1 MPKILFLNI
10 YYQNFLDKHYR
21 DNPHLLNASYEDQKA
36 AIIATMFPD
45 SDFYSHAM
53 KQNGWEA
60 DDIITNCVP
69 LQKQWEKEHHSPGYT
84 LQDILI
90 GQIKYY
96 QPEVIYSQGVWVL
109 NEELHNAIRQDEIVY
124 GMDKMIFAAQN
135 GLPLDNYASP
145 FIDVIFTT
153 LPTNVEG
160 YERAGVKSHLLPLA
174 FDPRA
179 LEFEIEPETVY
190 PLTFIGGVTGGHSK
204 RRELLEVVSDH
215 FPIDCWGYGFDE
227 LAKKE
232 NIKYHGEAW
241 GKDMFKIL
249 RQSYMT
255 LNCHID
261 SIYPYVGNM
270 RMFEATGCGAML
282 FTDDGANLLQY
293 FDHYKEVVI
302 YQNPTLCV
310 AQIENY
316 IHKPN
321 ECLNIAKAGQ
331 RRTLREHTYKR
342 RMSFVAEILEEM
354 L

>member
-10 YYQNFLDKHYR
+10 YYQNFLDRHYR
-21 DNPHLLNASYEDQKA
+21 DNPHLLNASYEDQKE

-60 DDIITNCVP
+60 DDIITNCT
-69 LQKQWEKEHHSPGYT
+69 T
-84 LQDILI
+84 LQHQWAVENDPRLMNNEQVLI
-90 GQIKYY
+90 AQIKHYK
-96 QPEVIYSQGVWVL
+96 PDVIYSQGVWVITAKL
-109 NEELHNAIRQDEIVY
+109 RHESRYSAR
-124 GMDKMIFAAQN
+124 IFAAQN
-135 GLPLDNYASP
+135 GLPLDNYKSP

-160 YERAGVKSHLLPLA
+160 YEQVGVKSHLLPLA

-190 PLTFIGGVTGGHSK
+190 PLTFIGGLSGGHTK

-232 NIKYHGEAW
+232 NISYHGEAW

>member
-10 YYQNFLDKHYR
+10 YYQNFLDRHYR
-21 DNPHLLNASYEDQKA
+21 DNPHLLNASYEDQKE

-60 DDIITNCVP
+60 DDIITNCST
-69 LQKQWEKEHHSPGYT
+69 LQKQWAVENDPRLMNTKQVLVE
-84 LQDILI
+84 
-90 GQIKYY
+90 QIRKYA
-96 QPEVIYSQGVWVL
+96 PDVVYSQGVWVI
-109 NEELHNAIRQDEIVY
+109 NERLRMATDV
-124 GMDKMIFAAQN
+124 KVFAAQN

-179 LEFEIEPETVY
+179 LEFELGHPDTMWA
-190 PLTFIGGVTGGHSK
+190 LTFIGGLSAGHTK

-215 FPIDCWGYGFDE
+215 FTISCWGYGFDE

-232 NIKYHGEAW
+232 NISYHGEAW

>member
-1 MPKILFLNI
+1 MKILFLNI

-21 DNPHLLNASYEDQKA
+21 DNPHLLNASYEEQKT

-60 DDIITNCVP
+60 DDIITNCGK
-69 LQKQWEKEHHSPGYT
+69 LQKQWAVERFLGSHSYT
-84 LQDILI
+84 DIMI
-90 GQIKYY
+90 AQIKEFA
-96 QPEVIYSQGVWVL
+96 PDVVYSQGVWVIT
-109 NEELHNAIRQDEIVY
+109 NEVL
-124 GMDKMIFAAQN
+124 KMIKPQVKIIAAQN

-145 FIDVIFTT
+145 YIDVIFTT

-160 YERAGVKSHLLPLA
+160 YERAGVDCYLMPLA

-179 LEFEIEPETVY
+179 LEFEIESETVY
-190 PLTFIGGVTGGHSK
+190 PLTFIGGLSGGHTK

-232 NIKYHGEAW
+232 NIRYHGEAW
-241 GKDMFKIL
+241 GRDMFKIL

-261 SIYPYVGNM
+261 SIEPWVGNM
-270 RMFEATGCGAML
+270 RMFEATGCGALL
-282 FTDDGANLLQY
+282 FTDTGDNLWQY
-293 FDHYKEVVI
+293 FDAGKEVIV
-302 YQNPTLCV
+302 YESAQECV
-310 AQIENY
+310 ELIDKY
-316 IHKPN
+316 ILRPN
-321 ECLNIAKAGQ
+321 ECLKIAMAGQ
-331 RRTLREHTYKR
+331 RRTLREHSYKR
-342 RMSFVAEILEEM
+342 RMSFVAEVLEGT